1 MNDEYGVRRARVTLT
16 ASQRDME
23 LWAVMDATMAQ
34 VASLLANGHP
44 METLQSGREGLGST
58 HHETGTL
65 WMGTDATKSVT
76 DDAGRFHHTENLYA
90 VGPCVYPTIGSPNTM
105 LTGIALA
112 RRTGDHIITP
122 PAFVPD
128 EGFEALFDGQTL
140 GDWRMSTIRSQP
152 GRDDPGTFLIR
163 RGALEAHP
171 GTDLGL
177 LWLARPTPPGSH
189 SSCSG

>member
-1 MNDEYGVRRARVTLT
+1 
-16 ASQRDME
+16 
-23 LWAVMDATMAQ
+23 MAQ
-34 VASLLANGHP
+34 VASLFANGHP
-44 METLQSGREGLGST
+44 MQTIQSGREGLGST

-128 EGFEALFDGQTL
+128 ESFEALFDGRTT
-140 GDWRMSTIRSQP
+140 R
-152 GRDDPGTFLIR
+152 
-163 RGALEAHP
+163 
-171 GTDLGL
+171 
-177 LWLARPTPPGSH
+177 
-189 SSCSG
+189 